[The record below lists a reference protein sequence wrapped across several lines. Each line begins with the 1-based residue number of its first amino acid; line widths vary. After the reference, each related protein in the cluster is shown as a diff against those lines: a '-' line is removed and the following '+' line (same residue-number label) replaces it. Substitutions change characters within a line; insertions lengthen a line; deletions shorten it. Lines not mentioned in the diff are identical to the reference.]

1 MGSAGAVTTRA
12 ARPDDIPSMARI
24 SADIWDGDDYIPRVA
39 ERWIGD
45 PDGRF
50 IVAEC
55 DGVVRGFGRLA
66 MHTPDNGWLE
76 GLRVDSS
83 LRRHGV
89 ARAVARRLLEESKDA
104 GAKSLRF
111 ATARDNIESIAL
123 NESLGFVRIGGFR
136 YFYCDPELLLAAM
149 QSARACAN
157 ELAEWRR
164 NARITQVEVERIDSP
179 VAGDPFT
186 LAIQASAAVSG
197 AGGMLPSGF
206 VFYPAS
212 AGHIGK
218 MANRGCAFAAHDGD
232 GQGAA
237 LLMDASSEM
246 WPEAGEFVISVLE
259 GDHALSW
266 AVLSH
271 AFDEMSKHGMRSV
284 SGCVPCG
291 GMVASMLTEIGF
303 KMWQEDVP
311 PDMPTVLLY
320 EYPPELLGKI

>member
-1 MGSAGAVTTRA
+1 MGQAEAVTTRLA
-12 ARPDDIPSMARI
+12 GLDDIPAMIRI

-39 ERWIGD
+39 KQWICD
-45 PDGRF
+45 PKGRF

-66 MHTPDNGWLE
+66 MRTPTDGWLE

-83 LRRHGV
+83 FRRHGV
-89 ARAVARRLLEESKDA
+89 ARAIARRLLEEAKDA

-111 ATARDNIESIAL
+111 ATARNNIESIAL

-136 YFYCDPELLLAAM
+136 HFYCDPEPLPAAV
-149 QSARACAN
+149 QAARSRTVG
-157 ELAEWRR
+157 LAEQCHVGT
-164 NARITQVEVERIDSP
+164 AGVEVERIHSP
-179 VAGDPFT
+179 SPDDPFT
-186 LAIQASAAVSG
+186 SAIQGSATVAG
-197 AGGMLPSGF
+197 ARGMLPSGF

-212 AGHIGK
+212 ARFIAE
-218 MANRGCAFAAHDGD
+218 MAKRGCAFTAHDGD
-232 GQGAA
+232 GRSAV
-237 LLMDASSEM
+237 LLMDTSSEM

-259 GDHALSW
+259 GDYALCW

-271 AFDEMSKHGMRSV
+271 AFGEMSERGMRSV

-303 KMWQEDVP
+303 EMWQEDVP
-311 PDMPTVLLY
+311 PNMPTVLLY
-320 EYPPELLGKI
+320 EYLPELQGKI

>member
-1 MGSAGAVTTRA
+1 MV
-12 ARPDDIPSMARI
+12 RI

-39 ERWIGD
+39 KQWVGD
-45 PDGRF
+45 PEGRF

-66 MHTPDNGWLE
+66 MRTPTDGWLE

-83 LRRHGV
+83 FRRHGV
-89 ARAVARRLLEESKDA
+89 ARVIARRLLEEALDA

-111 ATARDNIESIAL
+111 ATSCDNIESIAL

-136 YFYCDPELLLAAM
+136 HFYCDPQPLPAVIQAA
-149 QSARACAN
+149 QRHAGTAGI
-157 ELAEWRR
+157 EAER
-164 NARITQVEVERIDSP
+164 VHSP
-179 VAGDPFT
+179 GPDDTFT
-186 LAIQASAAVSG
+186 LAIQGSITVAG
-197 AGGMLPSGF
+197 ARGMLPSGF

-212 AGHIGK
+212 AHFIAE
-218 MANRGCAFAAHDGD
+218 MAQRGCAFTAHDGN
-232 GQGAA
+232 GRRAV
-237 LLMDASSEM
+237 LLMDTSSEM

-259 GDHALSW
+259 GDYSLCW

-271 AFDEMSKHGMRSV
+271 AFSEMSGQGMRSV

-291 GMVASMLTEIGF
+291 GMVAAMLTEIGF
-303 KMWQEDVP
+303 EMWHEDIP

-320 EYPPELLGKI
+320 EYLPELQRKIYSQPHPKRNEPVPMGALGFGH